1 MKSAIPVLAFLCS
14 LLVACTSHNRPLFF
28 DRISDAFKSGPSSK
42 GGYLAGVGDQSGVNT
57 AIPPEARLGQGFW
70 DKPDGITGERHI
82 IIDLQKQKVFY
93 YIGKTLVGT
102 SPMSSGKEGYGT
114 PKGTYKIIQKD
125 ANYKSGTY
133 GVVRNRATG
142 ETVDG
147 DFNTKSGRIPAGCY
161 FDPAPMPFWMRITG
175 GYGMHV
181 GFVAGYP
188 VSHGCVRLPAD
199 MAEIFFKETPLG
211 TKVTIK

>member
-1 MKSAIPVLAFLCS
+1 M
-14 LLVACTSHNRPLFF
+14 N
-28 DRISDAFKSGPSSK
+28 
-42 GGYLAGVGDQSGVNT
+42 GYLEGVGDNAGINT
-57 AIPPEARLGQGFW
+57 EIPPEARLGQGFW
-70 DKPDGITGERHI
+70 DKPEGLQGERHI
-82 IIDLQKQKVFY
+82 IIDLTKQKVLY
-93 YIGKTLVGT
+93 YIGATLVGT

-142 ETVDG
+142 EIVNG
-147 DFNTKSGRIPAGCY
+147 DFNTKSGKIPAGCY
-161 FDPAPMPFWMRITG
+161 FDPAPMPYWMRITG

-199 MAEIFFKETPLG
+199 MAKIFFDNTPLG